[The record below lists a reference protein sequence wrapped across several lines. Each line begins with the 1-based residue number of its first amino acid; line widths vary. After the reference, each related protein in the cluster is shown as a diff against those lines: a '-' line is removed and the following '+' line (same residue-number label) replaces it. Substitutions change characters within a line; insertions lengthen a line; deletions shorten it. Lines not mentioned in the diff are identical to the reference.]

1 MDYNEKA
8 DRYRRKA
15 RHHDDMATALEVQ
28 DANRIMWIPKSV
40 PRGHTP
46 EWYRHKAMA
55 YTQKAEELQEVA
67 DAMDDLEWRNHLEK
81 LSPEQRRMVSE
92 IIRGF
97 QAMLPAILRD
107 IAEDLQEPEPDR

>member
-40 PRGHTP
+40 P
-46 EWYRHKAMA
+46 
-55 YTQKAEELQEVA
+55 
-67 DAMDDLEWRNHLEK
+67 
-81 LSPEQRRMVSE
+81 
-92 IIRGF
+92 
-97 QAMLPAILRD
+97 
-107 IAEDLQEPEPDR
+107 